1 MAPVNWIIVGAYIA
15 FMLWLGYRVGRS
27 QESQEDYYL
36 GGRSVPYWLVG
47 SSLMANQVSTISLIG
62 APAFIALREGGGLIW
77 LQYEAAVPLAMII
90 VTMVLLP
97 AYWRQGGTT
106 IYEYLEGRFGA
117 PARLAMGLIFLVNRS
132 LGAGVI
138 LLATSYVTSALL
150 GMGLDRTILLVG
162 AVSLAYTSLGGI
174 RADIYSD
181 LLQLVILWIGSL
193 VCMWIRVDAIGPG
206 LSVPAAEAG
215 RLAVFDVAS
224 TGIGDGRTFSFWPM
238 LFGGVFLYVSYYGCD
253 QSQAQRLLAT
263 RDIGGAARALA
274 LNGIARF
281 PLVLTYCVIGILMIP
296 FLASHPEFAESLAG
310 LPPDYL
316 MPRFFV
322 RYVPDGVLGIIA
334 MGILAASMSSID
346 STINSLSAVTWE
358 DFARKAAPGIDAI
371 PEGRK
376 VLLSRLITVAW
387 GIVAIAFAM
396 AMAGRSETVI
406 ELINKIGSAFYGPVA
421 GVFLLG
427 VLSRRARGRGALA
440 GLAAGVAFNLVL
452 WFFFEGSVS
461 WMWWNCTG
469 LAATMGLGWILSLG
483 GGPAAGAPGEG
494 PAWKTNT
501 RRYRVL
507 LAWFAVILAA
517 CAALERGLAH
527 FLAR

>member
-15 FMLWLGYRVGRS
+15 FMLWLGYRVGRT

-36 GGRSVPYWLVG
+36 GGRAVPFWLVG

-77 LQYEAAVPLAMII
+77 LQYELAVPLAMII
-90 VTMVLLP
+90 IIMVLLP
-97 AYWRQGGTT
+97 VYWRRGGTT

-117 PARLAMGLIFLVNRS
+117 PSRLAMGLIFLVNRS

-138 LLATSYVTSALL
+138 LLATSYVASALL
-150 GMGLDRTILLVG
+150 GLGIGRTILLVG

-193 VCMWIRVDAIGPG
+193 ACLWIMVEAIGPG
-206 LSVPAAEAG
+206 LSFSAADAG
-215 RLAVFDVAS
+215 RLAVFDSAS

-263 RDIGGAARALA
+263 RDMGSAAKALV
-274 LNGIARF
+274 LNGVARF
-281 PLVLTYCVIGILMIP
+281 PLVLTYCAIGLLMIP
-296 FLASHPEFAESLAG
+296 FLASHPDFAGSLAG
-310 LPPDYL
+310 APPDYL

-322 RYVPDGVLGIIA
+322 RYVPDGLLGVIV

-358 DFARKAAPGIDAI
+358 DFARRIAPGIDAL
-371 PEGRK
+371 PDRRK
-376 VLLSRLITVAW
+376 VLYSRLITVAW
-387 GIVAIAFAM
+387 GGLAIAFAM

-427 VLSRRARGRGALA
+427 ILSRRARGWAALA
-440 GLAAGVAFNLVL
+440 GLAAGVALNLVL
-452 WFFFEGSVS
+452 WMFFEGRIS
-461 WMWWNCTG
+461 WMWWNVTG
-469 LAATMGLGWILSLG
+469 LAVTMGLGRLLSL
-483 GGPAAGAPGEG
+483 GGPAAGPESG
-494 PAWKTNT
+494 PAREKGAP
-501 RRYRVL
+501 RYRLL
-507 LAWFAVILAA
+507 LAWFVLIMAA
-517 CAALERGLAH
+517 CVALERGLAH